1 VGRLDHVRCGLT
13 DLADEETKMNPV
25 TNAPQ
30 QDGETYDT
38 SVEEHRVRRVP
49 VRAFVLTGVAVIAL
63 AGVSVAG
70 SRYWTVGRFQVST
83 DDAYVKADTTVIA
96 PKVAGYVRDVLVTD
110 NQQVTIG
117 QVVARID
124 DRDLTAALDQAKANE
139 QAAAASVQNVDAQI
153 VAQGSAIRESDA
165 AVLAGSATLALAK
178 RNEVRR
184 QKMAQTGYGSTE
196 QADSATT
203 DSRQQSAGLER
214 MQAAALGSRQ
224 QVEVLRS
231 QRALAVAQLA
241 RAGAERRQ
249 AELNLS
255 YTNLIAPTSG
265 TVGARSVRKGQYVQA
280 GNQLLVIVPT
290 QQVYVVANFKETQ
303 LGHVFAGQIAT
314 IHVDSFPDEEMHGR
328 VDTLAPASGM
338 EFSLLPSDNATGNFT
353 KIVQRVPV
361 KIVFQ
366 IPRSLVGRLRPGM
379 SVTASIDT
387 QSRGT
392 GASLAPGAN

>member
-1 VGRLDHVRCGLT
+1 
-13 DLADEETKMNPV
+13 MNTV
-25 TNAPQ
+25 TSAPQ
-30 QDGETYDT
+30 QDGETYDD
-38 SVEEHRVRRVP
+38 SVEEHRVRRLP
-49 VRAFVLTGVAVIAL
+49 VRAFALTGVAIIAL
-63 AGVSVAG
+63 AGASVAG

-110 NQQVTIG
+110 NQQVTTG

-165 AVLAGSATLALAK
+165 AVSAGNATLALAR

-203 DSRQQSAGLER
+203 DSRQQSAGLQR
-214 MQAAALGSRQ
+214 MEAAALGSRQ
-224 QVEVLRS
+224 QVGVLKS

-255 YTNLIAPTSG
+255 YTNLTAPTSG

-280 GNQLLVIVPT
+280 GNQLMAIVPT
-290 QQVYVVANFKETQ
+290 EQVYVVANFKETQ
-303 LGHVFAGQIAT
+303 LSRVFAGQSAT
-314 IHVDSFPDEEMHGR
+314 VHVDSFPDEEMHGK

-366 IPRSLVGRLRPGM
+366 IPRSLAGRLRPGM

-387 QSRGT
+387 QSHGT
-392 GASLAPGAN
+392 GASLAPGAH

>member
-1 VGRLDHVRCGLT
+1 
-13 DLADEETKMNPV
+13 MNTV
-25 TNAPQ
+25 TSAPQ
-30 QDGETYDT
+30 LDAEAQGADLGDY
-38 SVEEHRVRRVP
+38 RVRRLP
-49 VRAFVLTGVAVIAL
+49 VRAFVLTGAAVIAL
-63 AGVSVAG
+63 AGASVAG
-70 SRYWTVGRFQVST
+70 SRYWTAGRFQVST

-110 NQQVTIG
+110 NQQVTAG
-117 QVVARID
+117 QMVARID

-139 QAAAASVQNVDAQI
+139 QAAAASVQNVEAQLI
-153 VAQGSAIRESDA
+153 AQGSAIRQSDA
-165 AVLAGSATLALAK
+165 AVSAGNASLALAR

-196 QADSATT
+196 QADTAAT
-203 DSRQQSAGLER
+203 DSRQQAAGLER

-224 QVEVLRS
+224 QVGVLQS

-241 RAGAERRQ
+241 RARAERRQ
-249 AELNLS
+249 AELNLG

-280 GNQLLVIVPT
+280 GNQLMAIVPT

-303 LGHVFAGQIAT
+303 LANVFAGQSASV
-314 IHVDSFPDEEMHGR
+314 HVDSFPDEELHGR

-366 IPRSLVGRLRPGM
+366 VPRSLAGRLRPGM

-387 QSRGT
+387 RSRGT
-392 GASLAPGAN
+392 GASLAAGAH

>member
-1 VGRLDHVRCGLT
+1 
-13 DLADEETKMNPV
+13 MNIV
-25 TNAPQ
+25 TSAPHH
-30 QDGETYDT
+30 DGKTHDAT
-38 SVEEHRVRRVP
+38 ANEHRRRRLSI
-49 VRAFVLTGVAVIAL
+49 RAFVLVGAAVAAA
-63 AGVSVAG
+63 AGASVAG
-70 SRYWTVGRFQVST
+70 SHYWTVGRFQVST

-96 PKVAGYVRDVLVTD
+96 PKVPGYIRDVLVTD
-110 NQQVTIG
+110 NQPVNAG
-117 QVVARID
+117 QVLARID

-153 VAQGSAIRESDA
+153 VAQGSAIRQSDA
-165 AVLAGSATLALAK
+165 AVAAGSATLALAR

-196 QADSATT
+196 QADSAAT
-203 DSRQQSAGLER
+203 DARQQAAGLER

-224 QVEVLRS
+224 QVGVLQS
-231 QRALAVAQLA
+231 QRALAEAQLA
-241 RAGAERRQ
+241 RARAERRQ
-249 AELNLS
+249 AELNLG
-255 YTNLIAPTSG
+255 YTKLIAPTSG
-265 TVGARSVRKGQYVQA
+265 TVGARSVRKGQYVQV
-280 GNQLLVIVPT
+280 GNQLMAIVPT

-303 LGHVFAGQIAT
+303 LTHVFAGQSAA
-314 IHVDSFPDEEMHGR
+314 IHVDSFPDEELHGR

-366 IPRSLVGRLRPGM
+366 IPPELAGRLRPGM

-387 QSRGT
+387 RSPGT
-392 GASLAPGAN
+392 GAPLTTAGSH